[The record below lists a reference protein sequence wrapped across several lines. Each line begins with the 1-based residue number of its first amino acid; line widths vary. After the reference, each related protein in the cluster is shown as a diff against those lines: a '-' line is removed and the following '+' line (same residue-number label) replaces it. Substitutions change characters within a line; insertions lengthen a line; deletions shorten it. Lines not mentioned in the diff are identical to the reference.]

1 MLLQLVTVPL
11 AVTAIPV
18 SLRSVLGSDT
28 LGERLGT
35 GTFPMAATNSAAVV
49 LLVTS
54 GLISPSLATAM
65 TLAVV
70 LMVSAIEPISWP

>member
-1 MLLQLVTVPL
+1 MLLPLVTVL
-11 AVTAIPV
+11 LVMSAIPV
-18 SLRSVLGSDT
+18 SLHSAPGSDT

-35 GTFPMAATNSAAVV
+35 GTFPTAATSSAAAV

-70 LMVSAIEPISWP
+70 LMVSTIEPSS